1 MFVFNFASHEMKKF
15 YSIEKERE
23 REKEKE
29 RERERERDRE
39 RERAR
44 ERKRERERKTHL
56 LADDP
61 IITILSRI
69 MMTIFFKTQLRMEG
83 PYYFMPVINPC
94 LWLLSNTLFC
104 LALSFYF
111 VPCGVSSV

>member
-15 YSIEKERE
+15 YSMRE
-23 REKEKE
+23 RK
-29 RERERERDRE
+29 RERDRE
-39 RERAR
+39 RERESER
-44 ERKRERERKTHL
+44 EKERERERKTHL

-69 MMTIFFKTQLRMEG
+69 MMTIFFKIQLRMEG
-83 PYYFMPVINPC
+83 PYYFMPVNNPC

-104 LALSFYF
+104 LALSIYF